1 MSIFDVSNVS
11 KKDEDVLEKPLIM
24 LVDDEIENLNVLRR
38 LLESKFQIITGG
50 DGKEALKL
58 IDEMS
63 DPTTIQLIISDQRMP
78 EMSGVEFLEKIVDRM
93 PHTIRIILTGY
104 SDTQVI
110 IDSINKAKLYKFI
123 TKPFDPV
130 ELSLTV
136 QRGAEAFQ
144 MRQELIAYSN
154 NLEKLVEQRTN
165 ELQHKNIEL
174 SEALESLEKL
184 SLIDQLT
191 QLHNR
196 HFLHKLMKQE
206 LLKLKREAHSCSTEE
221 SYFGLVLVDID
232 FFKRVNDTYGHEA
245 GDNVLIQFSRIL
257 QDTCRE
263 SDWVVRWGGEEFL
276 IVARGL
282 TSNGLQNLAERIRSN
297 VGSSNFDLNDKQA
310 ISITCSL
317 GTAYFP
323 LTSESMGTLTWEQT
337 LNIADLALYSAK
349 NSGRNTWVSFYE
361 GTNFINENLH
371 ENVTSD
377 LQLAIDNGL
386 VEFSSSQNKEDV
398 KL

>member
-1 MSIFDVSNVS
+1 MC
-11 KKDEDVLEKPLIM
+11 
-24 LVDDEIENLNVLRR
+24 
-38 LLESKFQIITGG
+38 
-50 DGKEALKL
+50 
-58 IDEMS
+58 

-136 QRGAEAFQ
+136 QRGVEAFQ
-144 MRQELIAYSN
+144 MRQELLIYSN

-165 ELQHKNIEL
+165 ELQHKNVEL

-206 LLKLKREAHSCSTEE
+206 LLKLKRETHSDSAEE

-232 FFKRVNDTYGHEA
+232 FFKQVNDTHGHEA

-263 SDWVVRWGGEEFL
+263 SDCIVRWGGEEFL
-276 IVARGL
+276 VVVRGL
-282 TSNGLQNLAERIRSN
+282 TSNALQNLAERIRSN
-297 VGSSNFDLNDKQA
+297 VESHNFELSNKLT

-323 LTSESMGTLTWEQT
+323 LTPDRADTLTWEQT

-361 GTNFINENLH
+361 GTAFINENFH
-371 ENVTSD
+371 KHATAD
-377 LQLAIDNGL
+377 LQLAIHNSL
-386 VEFSSSQNKEDV
+386 IEFNSSQKREKV